1 MKGRCTM
8 LGIFAAVA
16 SAMLTLA
23 GTSWAAVILNSSP
36 ISIPDSGQATPYPAT
51 INVSGLSGTI
61 TDVDVTLG
69 GVSHTWPDDV
79 SALLVGPGGQNVM
92 LMSDV
97 GGGADLNGV
106 ELTFDDEAPGTLPDG
121 AQITAGTY
129 KPTQVSAEDDHP
141 SPASLPSPAPAGP
154 YGASLSALDGAAPNG
169 TYSLYVYDDA
179 TGDAGQ
185 LASGFSLDI
194 KTTADPPT
202 DVLPDL
208 RMARL
213 QNLQIQSTSDGRKL
227 LRFDS
232 IIVNVGAGRF
242 EAGGSRSSTS
252 APMTVTQRIFNGQ
265 GGYRDLP
272 TTAQM
277 YFAGD
282 GHTHWHLRDLERY
295 ELIRLDNGKKV
306 GTGAKHGFCFYEN
319 YRFGSTRAA
328 YYKGCGNNPDAL
340 EVRTGLSRGWGDIYQ
355 SSLPDQYIDI
365 TGLTSGRYRLQATAD
380 ADNWFLEHDD
390 SNNFTWVNIQISG
403 DTVSV
408 KRYGPSA
415 RPISG

>member
-306 GTGAKHGFCFYEN
+306 GTGAKHGFCFYDN

-340 EVRTGLSRGWGDIYQ
+340 QVRMGLSRGWGDIYRA
-355 SSLPDQYIDI
+355 SLPDQYIDI
-365 TGLTSGRYRLQATAD
+365 TGLTSGRYKLRATAD
-380 ADNWFLEHDD
+380 ADDWFSE
-390 SNNFTWVNIQISG
+390 SNNTNNFTWVNIRISG
-403 DTVSV
+403 DSVSV

-415 RPISG
+415 QPISG